1 MEFAAIY
8 AWILAPLGGL
18 ISPIEIVAVAVSA
31 LCVWLYARE
40 SVWSW
45 PTGLVGVALYL
56 VICYEY
62 RLYADAGLQVV
73 YIALQIYGWRQ
84 WLHGGANRTP
94 IPITR
99 TSGRMWL
106 TLIGIGVAVYI
117 PMGYF
122 LKTWT
127 NTDVPWWDSAPTVS
141 SLLAQYL
148 ISKKK
153 LENWWV
159 WIATDLVYIPLF
171 AYKKLYLTAGLYAVF
186 IVLCI
191 YGWLSWRR
199 TLRSSAAG

>member
-8 AWILAPLGGL
+8 AWILSQ
-18 ISPIEIVAVAVSA
+18 ISPIELAGVAVSA

-45 PTGLVGVALYL
+45 PTGLVGVAIYL
-56 VICYEY
+56 VICYQN
-62 RLYADAGLQVV
+62 RLYADAGLQVI
-73 YIALQIYGWRQ
+73 YIVLQVYGWQQ
-84 WLHGGANRTP
+84 WLHGGSQRTP

-99 TSGRMWL
+99 TSGRTWL
-106 TLIGIGVAVYI
+106 VLLGLGIAVYI
-117 PMGYF
+117 PLGILLDTY
-122 LKTWT
+122 TD
-127 NTDVPWWDSAPTVS
+127 TDVPWWDSAPTVS
-141 SLLAQYL
+141 SLVAQYL
-148 ISKKK
+148 ISQKK

-159 WIATDLVYIPLF
+159 WIAADLVYIPLF

-199 TLRSSAAG
+199 TLRTSAAG